1 MGTVKPC
8 VVRSDATCFP
18 GHPLQPWVQGD
29 VALCCGTELAQTQ
42 RLLLGTMS
50 IRLLQQQ
57 RSVNSDASAWSRDPR
72 GTCDSFPDRVPCAAV
87 SSVPVASHHV
97 FTSQG
102 RIALFLG
109 LRKKMCTGLF
119 AGGTPAVVETLTRNL
134 RGGRGGASPSACGC
148 TTVNL
153 NCVAMLNLY
162 TGSGNTTV
170 LRWQCTEFVA
180 TP

>member
-57 RSVNSDASAWSRDPR
+57 RQRSVNSDASAWSRDPR
-72 GTCDSFPDRVPCAAV
+72 GRCGSFPDRVPCAAV
-87 SSVPVASHHV
+87 SSVPVASHHGV
-97 FTSQG
+97 HIARTYSSLSRPQEKNVHRLVCG
-102 RIALFLG
+102 RDTGCRGNADSEPAG
-109 LRKKMCTGLF
+109 RK
-119 AGGTPAVVETLTRNL
+119 
-134 RGGRGGASPSACGC
+134 GRRLSE
-148 TTVNL
+148 
-153 NCVAMLNLY
+153 CVWLHH
-162 TGSGNTTV
+162 G
-170 LRWQCTEFVA
+170 E
-180 TP
+180 P